1 MKIEEIDLDL
11 IEPNREQ
18 PRTNFNGDSLSELRD
33 SIERNGIIQPIVLVK
48 NGRTY
53 RIVAGE
59 RRWRAAMGLKMKKIP
74 AVVREISREEELE
87 IAIVENIQR
96 ESLNPVEEALAF
108 KKYLVETGKTQ
119 EELSEIL
126 SKSRSYISN
135 TIRLL
140 KLPGDIIEHIKSG
153 ALSSGHGRALL
164 GSSDKES
171 MMELCKRAIEEGL
184 SVRELEKLIS
194 EQKRLSGKKVR
205 KEKDIYLK
213 EIERQL
219 TERLGSKVSIKSG
232 KQKGKIEIEYGRSE
246 ELELLVDI
254 LSRQIEMS

>member
-18 PRTNFNGDSLSELRD
+18 PRTSFNGDSLSELRD

-108 KKYLVETGKTQ
+108 KKYLAETGKTQ
-119 EELSEIL
+119 EDLSEIL

-140 KLPGDIIEHIKSG
+140 KLPGDIVEHIKSG
-153 ALSSGHGRALL
+153 SLSSGHGRALL
-164 GSSDKES
+164 SAGDEERMK
-171 MMELCKRAIEEGL
+171 ELCKRALEEEL
-184 SVRELEKLIS
+184 SVRELERLVS
-194 EQKRLSGKKVR
+194 EEKCSSVKKV
-205 KEKDIYLK
+205 EKKRDIHVE
-213 EIERQL
+213 EIERKL
-219 TERLGSKVSIKSG
+219 TERLGNKVRIKNG
-232 KQKGKIEIEYGRSE
+232 KHKGKIEIEYGRSE
-246 ELELLVDI
+246 ELDFLVDI

>member
-18 PRTNFNGDSLSELRD
+18 PRTSFSGESLSELRD

-74 AVVREISREEELE
+74 AIVREISQREELE

-96 ESLNPVEEALAF
+96 ENLSPVEEALSF
-108 KKYLVETGKTQ
+108 RKYLAETGKTQ

-140 KLPGDIIEHIKSG
+140 KLPEDIIEHIKSG

-164 GSSDKES
+164 GARDEDSQR
-171 MMELCKRAIEEGL
+171 ELCKRAIEENL

-194 EQKRLSGKKVR
+194 EQRSLSGKKVR
-205 KEKDIYLK
+205 KKKDIHLE
-213 EIERQL
+213 EIERRL
-219 TERLGSKVSIKSG
+219 TEKLGSKVSIKNG
-232 KQKGKIEIEYGRSE
+232 KHKGRIEIEYSRSE
-246 ELELLVDI
+246 ELELLLDI